1 MIKHE
6 SLLMRTQY
14 PNAGAVNIVL
24 TCILIADL
32 NCIILEPG
40 VWYAVF
46 FLQFFFL
53 FYFFIKLFESNTIET
68 ISDFSARLFKTGA

>member
-40 VWYAVF
+40 LWYAVF
-46 FLQFFFL
+46 SFSFFIL
-53 FYFFIKLFESNTIET
+53 FYFIKLFGSNTIET